1 MWFLFS
7 SVLRIYFAETFK
19 EIGRFGLSGKKND
32 DILLIK
38 THLKERVPLWIEHV
52 TFLKIDGHSKLRL
65 NNPFKP
71 IS

>member
-38 THLKERVPLWIEHV
+38 THLKERVPLWIGHV
-52 TFLKIDGHSKLRL
+52 TLF
-65 NNPFKP
+65 FK
-71 IS
+71 